1 MTGSVLFPVLP
12 YDPAETADSFAR
24 RLGQMHIGRDAR
36 RLLADLGIG
45 HREWLSGERDAVT
58 ALATKAGVDTG
69 ALMQGVFHRCQRYRE
84 FRGEAWSADFVRAE
98 GDRVCPECLREDAR
112 APEPWAIKGRIAW
125 RLRAVYTCPV
135 HGCALISSA
144 PDGAPV
150 EASVFSLT
158 AAMSGPVPVSQT
170 PSPLETC
177 IMRRLDG
184 IPTGAGAWLDQQT
197 IEQAAR
203 ACEMLGATFS
213 KGLHYHHKGLT
224 DEDWREAGAVGYEIA
239 REGPEAVT
247 EALGQIASM
256 STSTAGQAGPKA
268 AYGRLYEWLAYTT
281 PVVDLGPIK
290 HLLREHILNTM
301 IVEPDEVLLGQR
313 VEGRRLHSVHS
324 LSVATG
330 LHRKRLRKIM
340 VQSGFASNDS
350 WDTAA
355 NRLVFPAAEAERL
368 CRDVAGS
375 VCLNRL
381 PEAIGCSRTQAES
394 VFREGVIKSIVG
406 SDAGVGIAKLA
417 FAQDDVTR
425 FLSHLENLPV
435 QAPAA
440 GLIDVVSATKR
451 TGRSTGEILGA
462 VLTGIIPACR
472 VPGPVGVNTV
482 RFRLPD
488 LDPLRSRPPGV
499 RKPPG

>member
-45 HREWLSGERDAVT
+45 LREWLSGERDAVT

-69 ALMQGVFHRCQRYRE
+69 ALMQGVFHRLQRHRE
-84 FRGEAWSADFVRAE
+84 FRGEAWSTDFVRAE

-112 APEPWAIKGRIAW
+112 AAEAWAMKGRIAW
-125 RLRAVYTCPV
+125 RLRAVYTCLV

-158 AAMSGPVPVSQT
+158 AAMSGPAPVSQT

-184 IPTGAGAWLDQQT
+184 ILTGAGAWLDQQT

-301 IVEPDEVLLGQR
+301 IVEPDEGLLGQR

-340 VQSGFASNDS
+340 VQAGFASNDS

-375 VCLNRL
+375 VCLSRL

-425 FLSHLENLPV
+425 FLSHLEHLPV

-451 TGRSTGEILGA
+451 TGRSTGQIIGA
-462 VLTGIIPACR
+462 VLTGGIPACR

-488 LDPLRSRPPGV
+488 LDLLRSRPPGV
-499 RKPPG
+499 RAPRG

>member
-184 IPTGAGAWLDQQT
+184 IPTGAGA
-197 IEQAAR
+197 
-203 ACEMLGATFS
+203 
-213 KGLHYHHKGLT
+213 
-224 DEDWREAGAVGYEIA
+224 
-239 REGPEAVT
+239 
-247 EALGQIASM
+247 
-256 STSTAGQAGPKA
+256 
-268 AYGRLYEWLAYTT
+268 
-281 PVVDLGPIK
+281 
-290 HLLREHILNTM
+290 
-301 IVEPDEVLLGQR
+301 
-313 VEGRRLHSVHS
+313 
-324 LSVATG
+324 
-330 LHRKRLRKIM
+330 
-340 VQSGFASNDS
+340 
-350 WDTAA
+350 
-355 NRLVFPAAEAERL
+355 
-368 CRDVAGS
+368 
-375 VCLNRL
+375 
-381 PEAIGCSRTQAES
+381 
-394 VFREGVIKSIVG
+394 
-406 SDAGVGIAKLA
+406 
-417 FAQDDVTR
+417 
-425 FLSHLENLPV
+425 
-435 QAPAA
+435 
-440 GLIDVVSATKR
+440 
-451 TGRSTGEILGA
+451 
-462 VLTGIIPACR
+462 
-472 VPGPVGVNTV
+472 
-482 RFRLPD
+482 
-488 LDPLRSRPPGV
+488 
-499 RKPPG
+499 

>member
-1 MTGSVLFPVLP
+1 MTGPVLFPVLP

-24 RLGQMHIGRDAR
+24 RLGQMHIGRDAQ

-45 HREWLSGERDAVT
+45 HREWLCGARDAVT

-69 ALMQGVFHRCQRYRE
+69 ALMRGVFHRLQRYRE
-84 FRGEAWSADFVRAE
+84 FRGEAWSADFVRGE

-112 APEPWAIKGRIAW
+112 AAEPWALKGRIAW

-135 HGCALISSA
+135 HGCALIS
-144 PDGAPV
+144 PAPV
-150 EASVFSLT
+150 EAPVDASVFSLS
-158 AAMSGPVPVSQT
+158 AAMSGPDPISQT
-170 PSPLETC
+170 PSPLEIC
-177 IMRRLDG
+177 ITQRLAG
-184 IPTGAGAWLDQQT
+184 EPTGAGEWLEQQT

-203 ACEMLGATFS
+203 ACEMLGATFT

-224 DEDWREAGAVGYEIA
+224 DEDWRQAGAVGYEIA
-239 REGPEAVT
+239 RAGPEAVT
-247 EALGQIASM
+247 EALGQIAAM
-256 STSTAGQAGPKA
+256 STSTAGQGGPKA
-268 AYGRLYEWLAYTT
+268 AYGRFYEWLAYTT

-313 VEGRRLHSVHS
+313 IEGRRLHSVHS

-340 VQSGFASNDS
+340 VQAGFASNDS

-355 NRLVFPAAEAERL
+355 NRLVFPAAESERL

-406 SDAGVGIAKLA
+406 GDAAVGIAKLA
-417 FAQDDVTR
+417 FPQDDVTR

-462 VLTGIIPACR
+462 VLTGGIPACR

-488 LDPLRSRPPGV
+488 LDPLRTRPPGA
-499 RKPPG
+499 RTPPG